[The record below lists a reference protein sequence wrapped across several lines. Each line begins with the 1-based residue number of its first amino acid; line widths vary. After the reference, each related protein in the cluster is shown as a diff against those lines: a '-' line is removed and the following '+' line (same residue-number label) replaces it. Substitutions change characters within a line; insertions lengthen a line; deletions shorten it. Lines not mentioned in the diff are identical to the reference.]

1 MLLFCAFVGEKY
13 APFYIEIDGN
23 SSSSGR
29 HSAIKD
35 AVIFG
40 SGCEFGECQIHVLTL
55 LKNCDVSGDLLQPG
69 KLVNLFEWDDSD
81 CGKVKGIEAVGNVME
96 FTGPSFY
103 VRKEIRCV
111 LENFKNFLQQKDTS
125 VNSKKQFIF
134 VGSPET
140 GKSCILALI
149 CCYLATVE
157 KVSVVLHCCVNTRG
171 DTLATTRLLDEGK
184 YYEWIDVDGEVYK
197 SLRLNGRT
205 IFPGCWYCLDGLDQ
219 KQLGARNWSNL
230 YTVLATSR
238 QFEKKG
244 QGGSKQVNCLVPY
257 WRHDDLQRMAAEF
270 PSPDERDV
278 AARYF
283 VSGGNVRDF
292 CLPPSD
298 ENDLADALHELN
310 SMNYDSLLSTSGCNS
325 QAIDRIRMMG
335 CTNYADI
342 MREDTGAITFDSS
355 ERLQVKREGTTSIDE
370 HVAVM
375 KRWAADPTE
384 MDYWIPESSVC
395 EAIDAAAK
403 WKLLSDS
410 VERAKVGSIV
420 ERICFLQVTT
430 DTKCKCDEEVLWEF
444 AKPFLDANKQVCYMV
459 LLCDSGFG
467 MGTDSKEDKKWR
479 FRLEPEE
486 IKMDKIKEH
495 TPVYVAHA

>member
-1 MLLFCAFVGEKY
+1 MNLEEAYDVALGTDGRPRGLLAMG
-13 APFYIEIDGN
+13 PLIQ
-23 SSSSGR
+23 
-29 HSAIKD
+29 IKD

-40 SGCEFGECQIHVLTL
+40 SGCEFGECQIHVLVGLSPRGLNRLREGDNELHHSNMICIQTL

-335 CTNYADI
+335 VTDTANTQHYIHSCFWRPCVTSAMV
-342 MREDTGAITFDSS
+342 MRHLIGNVGPSFFPKARRNG
-355 ERLQVKREGTTSIDE
+355 ERDE
-370 HVAVM
+370 
-375 KRWAADPTE
+375 RWA
-384 MDYWIPESSVC
+384 SSRCRAPVFVPLLCALPARC
-395 EAIDAAAK
+395 EYI
-403 WKLLSDS
+403 LL
-410 VERAKVGSIV
+410 
-420 ERICFLQVTT
+420 
-430 DTKCKCDEEVLWEF
+430 EVL
-444 AKPFLDANKQVCYMV
+444 
-459 LLCDSGFG
+459 
-467 MGTDSKEDKKWR
+467 
-479 FRLEPEE
+479 
-486 IKMDKIKEH
+486 
-495 TPVYVAHA
+495 